1 MNKTHLDTLSGMHTE
16 IRIFPHKVTE
26 FEVTITIHK

>member
-1 MNKTHLDTLSGMHTE
+1 MNKTHLDKLSGLHTE
-16 IRIFPHKVTE
+16 IFPHKVTE